1 MDEHWDDIIYD
12 LLIKVEDDI
21 LATFLVW
28 HEAYGYFKVTE
39 EIDVDGIDDV
49 AKYYKE
55 ELKNTTYNWLSKS
68 EDEWESLYEAKKF
81 EFVNLD

>member
-55 ELKNTTYNWLSKS
+55 ELKNTTYDWSSKS
-68 EDEWESLYEAKKF
+68 EDEWESLYEAK
-81 EFVNLD
+81 EFQFVDLD